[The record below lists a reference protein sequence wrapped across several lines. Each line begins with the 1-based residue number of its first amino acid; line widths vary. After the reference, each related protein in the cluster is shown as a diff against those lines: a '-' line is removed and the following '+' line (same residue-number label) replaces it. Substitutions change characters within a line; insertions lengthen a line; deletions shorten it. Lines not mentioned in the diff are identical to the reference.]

1 MTAQDVQSGLQNKP
15 LLHCQTQKYK
25 TYSHITK
32 PVQNEG
38 AMFLTSDFVDF
49 ESILDSEGMSE
60 DIMDCCDTVSLSGFG
75 TEAIHD
81 LCKDY
86 TTED

>member
-1 MTAQDVQSGLQNKP
+1 MNARDVQFGLPKNP